1 MHYSYTGGRRRTCF
15 PFRSTQKCFT
25 FTLGENTKKIFHIG
39 FDQINAPSS
48 CAISQIFTIQKRCM
62 SYAKVFHKRK
72 KELKEWTSVPMQWVL
87 QCLPE
92 KREER
97 EKNK

>member
-1 MHYSYTGGRRRTCF
+1 
-15 PFRSTQKCFT
+15 
-25 FTLGENTKKIFHIG
+25 
-39 FDQINAPSS
+39 
-48 CAISQIFTIQKRCM
+48 M